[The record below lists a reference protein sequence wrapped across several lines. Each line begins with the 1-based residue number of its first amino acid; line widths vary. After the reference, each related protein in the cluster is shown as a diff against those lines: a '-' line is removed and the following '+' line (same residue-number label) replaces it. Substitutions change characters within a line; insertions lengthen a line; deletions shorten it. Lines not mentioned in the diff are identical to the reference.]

1 MNDAP
6 RGLRVGADVFPY
18 ADVGRGR
25 PILFLHA
32 APGDHRMWQPHMALL
47 ADRWRCLAYTQ
58 RWFGTESW
66 RPDGPPFGSATHA
79 TDLVNFVTALDIGP
93 VALAAWSYSGHVALA
108 AALARPDLFTSLFV
122 YEPGFA
128 TYVTDPELLAL
139 FGEDATKVFA
149 PIIESA
155 NEGDYEEAVRRLVD
169 GSGGP
174 GYFDR
179 EAEDRR
185 RIHLDSAHVMPR
197 LLSQSAPV
205 PISSEDLASLQ
216 VRSLVSCGLKSRPVF
231 LVTSR
236 AAARSIGGIWHF
248 ELPLAGHFWPEEEP
262 EEFAN
267 QLDIWLSRR
276 PR

>member
-128 TYVTDPELLAL
+128 TYVTDPELLEPVGNYAL
-139 FGEDATKVFA
+139 GVTWRDRHSSIFAFDALRASCPCPTCTQARKRA
-149 PIIESA
+149 ES
-155 NEGDYEEAVRRLVD
+155 
-169 GSGGP
+169 SP
-174 GYFDR
+174 
-179 EAEDRR
+179 
-185 RIHLDSAHVMPR
+185 
-197 LLSQSAPV
+197 Q
-205 PISSEDLASLQ
+205 
-216 VRSLVSCGLKSRPVF
+216 
-231 LVTSR
+231 
-236 AAARSIGGIWHF
+236 
-248 ELPLAGHFWPEEEP
+248 
-262 EEFAN
+262 N
-267 QLDIWLSRR
+267 QE
-276 PR
+276 